1 MCGPS
6 SSEKSL
12 QQMSQSFSSL
22 LQGNYSTLFG
32 NQLDVLN
39 SIKSSLSPI
48 LAAGPNQQGF
58 SAAELAARNTAAI
71 NNAGAASRNAQQAV
85 GNFTAGRGGG
95 GGTGI
100 LSGVD
105 AQLKTAVASSS
116 ANQLATAEN
125 QITQENYATGRE
137 NYFRA
142 EGGMDQLAAGYSPNA
157 ASSGAIGANQASFG
171 EAKTIQDQKMQEAQ
185 AIAGGITGIAGGLAS
200 GGFSQLAG
208 GLSAGISAI
217 SPNADTGF
225 LDLLAG

>member
-6 SSEKSL
+6 SSETSL

-39 SIKSSLSPI
+39 NINKSLSPI
-48 LAAGPNQQGF
+48 LAAGPSQQGF
-58 SAAELAARNTAAI
+58 SSQELAALNTQAI
-71 NNAGAASRNAQQAV
+71 NSAGAASRNAQQAV

-105 AQLKTAVASSS
+105 AQLKSAVASSS
-116 ANQLATAEN
+116 ENQLATAQN
-125 QITQENYATGRE
+125 NITQANYNQGNA
-137 NYFRA
+137 NYWRA

-157 ASSGAIGANQASFG
+157 AANAGIEANKTSFG
-171 EAKTIQDQKMQEAQ
+171 EASTIQQQQQQEDQM
-185 AIAGGITGIAGGLAS
+185 IAGGAEA
-200 GGFSQLAG
+200 LAG
-208 GLSAGISAI
+208 GVVGGIG
-217 SPNADTGF
+217 NLDTTGGSSGGEQIMNFLGGF
-225 LDLLAG
+225 

>member
-71 NNAGAASRNAQQAV
+71 NNAGAASRNAAQAV

-105 AQLKTAVASSS
+105 AQLKTAVASS
-116 ANQLATAEN
+116 AENNLATAQN
-125 QITQENYATGRE
+125 NITAENYATGRE

-157 ASSGAIGANQASFG
+157 AANAGIEANKTSFG
-171 EAKTIQDQKMQEAQ
+171 EASTIQQQQQQEDQM
-185 AIAGGITGIAGGLAS
+185 IAGGVEA
-200 GGFSQLAG
+200 LAG
-208 GLSAGISAI
+208 GVVGGIG
-217 SPNADTGF
+217 NLDTTGGSSGGEQIMNF
-225 LDLLAG
+225 LGGI

>member
-6 SSEKSL
+6 SAEKSL
-12 QQMSQSFSSL
+12 QQQSQSFASL

-32 NQLDVLN
+32 NQLGVLN
-39 SIKSSLSPI
+39 SIKSALSPI
-48 LAAGPNQQGF
+48 LAAGPSQQGF

-71 NNAGAASRNAQQAV
+71 SNAGAASRNAQQAV

-116 ANQLATAEN
+116 ANQLATEQN
-125 QITQENYATGRE
+125 KITAENYATGRE
-137 NYFRA
+137 NYWRA
-142 EGGMDQLAAGYSPNA
+142 QGGMDQLAAGYSPNA
-157 ASSGAIGANQASFG
+157 AQGGAINANQESFG

-185 AIAGGITGIAGGLAS
+185 AIAGGVTGIASMAIGGVGNLDTTGGSTGREQVMNFLS
-200 GGFSQLAG
+200 GL
-208 GLSAGISAI
+208 
-217 SPNADTGF
+217 
-225 LDLLAG
+225 